1 MMAKFIASY
10 EIYQEG
16 EFRSPQDNYSFG
28 DLPIEADRSPKAA
41 EEAYRLLNKQFPSRS
56 GFKIE
61 EVRLEKVA
69 D

>member
-1 MMAKFIASY
+1 MAKFIASY

-28 DLPIEADRSPKAA
+28 DLPIEAATAQAA
-41 EEAYRLLNKQFPSRS
+41 NEQANALLNNQFPATR
-56 GFKIE
+56 GYKIE